1 MLPKIM
7 PKNFPSIKQKNTSFV
22 KIYPEQG
29 FKLQFDGCSKSNP
42 GLSGA
47 GAVIYYNDG
56 EVWSDSL
63 FVGENNTNNQAEY
76 AGLLLG
82 LKRASD
88 MDIKSLRVE
97 GDSLLVIN
105 QMKGHYKCSSSNLF
119 ELYQEAKSLLLHFDS
134 IHFNHIYR
142 NENKRA
148 DQLSN
153 IAVEKYI
160 QRLALEDKF

>member
-1 MLPKIM
+1 MLPKFL
-7 PKNFPSIKQKNTSFV
+7 PKIIQKNNSNFV
-22 KIYPEQG
+22 KIYPEYG

-42 GLSGA
+42 GLAGA
-47 GAVIYYNDG
+47 GAVIYYNDC
-56 EVWSDSL
+56 EVWSGEF

-82 LKRASD
+82 LKRAKD
-88 MDIKSLRVE
+88 MDIKTLYVE

-105 QMKGHYKCSSSNLF
+105 QMKGQYKCSSSNLF
-119 ELYQEAKSLLLHFDS
+119 ELYQEAKSLVLHFES
-134 IHFNHIYR
+134 IYFNHIYR

-148 DQLSN
+148 DHLSN

-160 QRLALEDKF
+160 QRLVIENKF

>member
-1 MLPKIM
+1 MLPKILS
-7 PKNFPSIKQKNTSFV
+7 KNFPQIISNNSNFV
-22 KIYPEQG
+22 KIYPESTY
-29 FKLQFDGCSKSNP
+29 KLQFDGCSKSNP

-47 GAVIYYNDG
+47 GAVIYYNED
-56 EVWSDSL
+56 EVWSNDF
-63 FVGENNTNNQAEY
+63 FVGVNNTNNQAEY

-82 LKRASD
+82 LKRAKD
-88 MDIKSLRVE
+88 MDIKSLYVE

-105 QMKGHYKCSSSNLF
+105 QMKGQYKCSSSNLF

-134 IHFNHIYR
+134 IQFNHIYR
-142 NENKRA
+142 NQNKRA

-160 QRLALEDKF
+160 QMLSLENKF